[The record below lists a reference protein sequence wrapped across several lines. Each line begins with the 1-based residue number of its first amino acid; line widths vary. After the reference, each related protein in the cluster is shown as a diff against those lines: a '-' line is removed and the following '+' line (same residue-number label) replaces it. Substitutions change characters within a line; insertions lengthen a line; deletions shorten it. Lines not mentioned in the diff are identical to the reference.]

1 MPMTDIDFS
10 QAQVSLGSSFRA
22 RQHVGAYRG
31 ALAAH
36 CGGYHGLED
45 PKDRR
50 SLRRHGNQH
59 VRLRNP
65 QVVTDPRRD
74 C

>member
-10 QAQVSLGSSFRA
+10 QTQVCLSRCLSN
-22 RQHVGAYRG
+22 RQYVGAYRG

-36 CGGYHGLED
+36 GGGHHGLED
-45 PKDRR
+45 PKNRR

-65 QVVTDPRRD
+65 QVVTDPRRA